1 MLIMKNNDTAGSK
14 YRFVGNAG
22 SDRRLLLRK
31 ALQISV
37 VIALI
42 VWSFYSVGFS
52 LKELFQGLDG
62 IADIVGRM
70 FPPKVD
76 KWRSL
81 VKPIVE
87 TVNISII
94 GTFIAVII
102 AIPLGIAAAKNI
114 SPNALFYNL
123 SRLLLNTIR
132 TIPDMVFALIFV
144 AAVGLGPL
152 PGVLAIGVSSSG
164 MLGKFLA
171 DSIEGTDQGKIDAI
185 RATGANYMQVLVYA
199 VIPQITAEFISLVL
213 FRWEMNFRSST
224 VLGIVGAGGIG
235 FELITSIRLFQY
247 KETTMILLGILLVV
261 ILVDFVSN
269 SIRNSLNVD

>member
-1 MLIMKNNDTAGSK
+1 MAFGS
-14 YRFVGNAG
+14 
-22 SDRRLLLRK
+22 LT
-31 ALQISV
+31 Q
-37 VIALI
+37 
-42 VWSFYSVGFS
+42 
-52 LKELFQGLDG
+52 
-62 IADIVGRM
+62 
-70 FPPKVD
+70 
-76 KWRSL
+76 RSL

-123 SRLLLNTIR
+123 SRLLFNTIR

-171 DSIEGTDQGKIDAI
+171 DSIEGTDQAH
-185 RATGANYMQVLVYA
+185 
-199 VIPQITAEFISLVL
+199 
-213 FRWEMNFRSST
+213 
-224 VLGIVGAGGIG
+224 
-235 FELITSIRLFQY
+235 
-247 KETTMILLGILLVV
+247 
-261 ILVDFVSN
+261 
-269 SIRNSLNVD
+269 